1 MLSKA
6 GGTDTAPSPGVSSTA
21 VLRPF
26 PRAVLG
32 FTPAGNEELL
42 LLFSLGA
49 LLEKGKAWPA

>member
-6 GGTDTAPSPGVSSTA
+6 GGPDTAPSLGVSSTA

-26 PRAVLG
+26 PRAALG
-32 FTPAGNEELL
+32 FKPAGNEEL

-49 LLEKGKAWPA
+49 LLEEGKAWSA